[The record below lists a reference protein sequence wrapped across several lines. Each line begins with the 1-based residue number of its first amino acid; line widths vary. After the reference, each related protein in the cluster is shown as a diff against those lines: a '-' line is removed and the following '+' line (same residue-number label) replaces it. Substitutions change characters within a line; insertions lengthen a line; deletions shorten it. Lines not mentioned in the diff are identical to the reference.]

1 MRYIFFVTREPWASF
16 NSVYAYIRT
25 KDRIPDEY
33 VALYSDEDSM
43 KNVSNMLNIMYNALG
58 KKLKIEKVR
67 IPDAS
72 VEDLAK
78 ILENLIEEG
87 DIVDI
92 TGARKLMILSLL
104 GIRGIIVV
112 YLYLQD
118 MRFSSLPFMARPL
131 SIQQLV
137 EVEI

>member
-16 NSVYAYIRT
+16 NSVYAYIRI
-25 KDRIPDEY
+25 KDRMPDEY
-33 VALYSDEDSM
+33 VALYSDEESM
-43 KNVSNMLNIMYNALG
+43 KNVGNMLEIMYNALG
-58 KKLKIEKVR
+58 KKLKMEKVR

-78 ILENLIEEG
+78 ILGNLIAEG

-104 GIRGIIVV
+104 GIRGITVV

-118 MRFSSLPFMARPL
+118 MQFSALPFMARPL
-131 SIQQLV
+131 SVQRLV
-137 EVEI
+137 EVVI